1 MLDSRTKYTAT
12 VAFLL
17 MGFIVSP
24 VVLFASRSLDY
35 TSVSLAV
42 ASSALCAG
50 IAWYQWKWHTE
61 VAVPSITK
69 RPPEANSRP

>member
-17 MGFIVSP
+17 MGFIASP

-35 TSVSLAV
+35 TSVSLAI
-42 ASSALCAG
+42 AFSALCSG
-50 IAWYQWKWHTE
+50 MAWNQWKRHTE

-69 RPPEANSRP
+69 RPLVVK